1 MALLHRATLQPSK
14 LHLLGSYL
22 NRGGL
27 ELLGSYRFDDP
38 AGQVGIETH
47 LVSDGAGGVLHLPLT
62 YRSEPLDGAEEWA
75 LGIIEH
81 SVLGTRWVYNACA
94 DPVYVVELVRATL
107 TGGTEVEQYFE
118 SDEGRLFREPTATV
132 RGSGTPDTGVP
143 EISGVYAET
152 FDAETLIDAGAIQ
165 VVVRHGLSTPE
176 PDDFSATLSATWTD
190 TGLPVIVAYMP

>member
-14 LHLLGSYL
+14 LDLLGSYL

-132 RGSGTPDTGVP
+132 CGSGTPDTGVP

-190 TGLPVIVAYMP
+190 TGSPVIVAYMP